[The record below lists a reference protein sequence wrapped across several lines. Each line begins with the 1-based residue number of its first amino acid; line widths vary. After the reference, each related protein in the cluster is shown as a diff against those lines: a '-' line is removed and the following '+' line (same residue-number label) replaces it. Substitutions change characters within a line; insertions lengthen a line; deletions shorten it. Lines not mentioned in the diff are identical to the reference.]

1 MADIKVRVGQKN
13 ATKVISSLAGSATL
27 SLSELSD
34 VNVINPQN
42 GMVLVYNGV
51 TKKFDATLELTP
63 GAAQNLDINGGNF

>member
-13 ATKVISSLAGSATL
+13 ATKGISSLAGSATL

-34 VNVINPQN
+34 VNVINPQD

>member
-1 MADIKVRVGQKN
+1 MADIKVRVGQQN
-13 ATKVISSLAGSATL
+13 ATKVISSLAGAATL

-34 VNVINPQN
+34 VNTANPQN

>member
-1 MADIKVRVGQKN
+1 MADIKVRVGQQN
-13 ATKVISSLAGSATL
+13 ATKVISSLAGAATL

-34 VNVINPQN
+34 VNIINPQN

>member
-1 MADIKVRVGQKN
+1 MADIKVRVGQQN
-13 ATKVISSLAGSATL
+13 ATKVISSLAGAATL

-34 VNVINPQN
+34 VNITNPPN

>member
-1 MADIKVRVGQKN
+1 MADIKVRVGQQN
-13 ATKVISSLAGSATL
+13 ATKVISSLAGAATL

-34 VNVINPQN
+34 VNIANPQN

>member
-1 MADIKVRVGQKN
+1 MADIKVRVGQQN

-34 VNVINPQN
+34 VNVANPQN

>member
-1 MADIKVRVGQKN
+1 MADIKVRVGQQN
-13 ATKVISSLAGSATL
+13 ATKVISSLAGAQTL

-34 VNVINPQN
+34 VNVANPQN